1 VAFNASSF
9 IGSVENLVSKNNTTT
24 SSYDISSGLV
34 SRVVTFHKG
43 TKDMYARIPIPKTL
57 YPAVIVEM
65 NGKEEEFSMLGN
77 NKRQINVNFSVVSII
92 DYGAGTTTEAT
103 NARETSNLEAVKLSQ
118 NIEALIR
125 AYPRLSQTSLV
136 MKTDIVSTEYS
147 VIAKDDST
155 YNSIAKTNC
164 IAQCLS
170 I

>member
-1 VAFNASSF
+1 MAFDASSF
-9 IGSVENLVSKNNTTT
+9 IGSVENLMSKNNSTT
-24 SSYDISSGLV
+24 SSYDISSGLS
-34 SRVVTFHKG
+34 SRVLSFHKG
-43 TKDMYARIPIPKTL
+43 TKDMHARIPIPKTL

-77 NKRQINVNFSVVSII
+77 SRREIRVNFSIISVI
-92 DYGAGTTTEAT
+92 DYTTITNDAT
-103 NARETSNLEAVKLSQ
+103 SARETSNLEVVKLSQ

-136 MKTDIVSTEYS
+136 MKTDIVSTEYG
-147 VIAKDDST
+147 VIAKGDST

-170 I
+170 L